1 MFNEEPGRRS
11 NMKGDIE
18 RCFPDALVRENEGID
33 YLYRASILR
42 EQVVDVIRDMVTDI
56 DYPSFKGSL
65 TAVSRGASATTRTLQ
80 Q

>member
-1 MFNEEPGRRS
+1 
-11 NMKGDIE
+11 MKGDIE
-18 RCFPDALVRENEGID
+18 RCFPHALVRENEGVD

-65 TAVSRGASATTRTLQ
+65 TDNRRQPFYMDVWHTLKEMQ
-80 Q
+80 DAYGDA